1 MSAPSQPARA
11 HLVVVAPDEQRGR
24 SYELLDEL
32 TVGRAAGCHI
42 ALDDRFVS
50 QLHARMFRRDDQC
63 FIEDLGSTNGTFL
76 NDEKVTSPALL
87 TKGDHVR
94 IGNVVMELA
103 VTSFVWGAATD
114 VGRVRHIN
122 QDSLVARFGLF
133 AVADGMGGHT
143 AGEVAAEIAVEVFE
157 THPAIVSTQD
167 LIQAVHAM
175 NAAIMARAE
184 AEPDAQRHGHD
195 AVRAGPRR
203 QW

>member
-1 MSAPSQPARA
+1 MSEQLLNVFKVCLLIVLYLFFLRVLRAVWAELKEPKPAVVASPAPSGPPPAAVVPRQPARS

-76 NDEKVTSPALL
+76 NDDKVTSPALL

-94 IGNVVMELA
+94 IGNVVMEL
-103 VTSFVWGAATD
+103 
-114 VGRVRHIN
+114 
-122 QDSLVARFGLF
+122 Q
-133 AVADGMGGHT
+133 
-143 AGEVAAEIAVEVFE
+143 
-157 THPAIVSTQD
+157 
-167 LIQAVHAM
+167 
-175 NAAIMARAE
+175 
-184 AEPDAQRHGHD
+184 
-195 AVRAGPRR
+195 
-203 QW
+203 

>member
-1 MSAPSQPARA
+1 MSEQLLNVFKVCLLIVLYLFFLRVLRAVWAELKEPKPAVVASPAPSPPPAAAAPQQRAARA

-76 NDEKVTSPALL
+76 NDDKVTSPALL

-94 IGNVVMELA
+94 IGNVVMEL
-103 VTSFVWGAATD
+103 
-114 VGRVRHIN
+114 
-122 QDSLVARFGLF
+122 Q
-133 AVADGMGGHT
+133 
-143 AGEVAAEIAVEVFE
+143 
-157 THPAIVSTQD
+157 
-167 LIQAVHAM
+167 
-175 NAAIMARAE
+175 
-184 AEPDAQRHGHD
+184 
-195 AVRAGPRR
+195 
-203 QW
+203 

>member
-1 MSAPSQPARA
+1 MSEQLLNVFKVCLLIVLYLFFLRVLRAVWAELKEPKPAVLASPAPSAPPPAAVAPQPQAARS

-76 NDEKVTSPALL
+76 NDDKVTSPALL

-94 IGNVVMELA
+94 IGNMVMEL
-103 VTSFVWGAATD
+103 
-114 VGRVRHIN
+114 
-122 QDSLVARFGLF
+122 Q
-133 AVADGMGGHT
+133 
-143 AGEVAAEIAVEVFE
+143 
-157 THPAIVSTQD
+157 
-167 LIQAVHAM
+167 
-175 NAAIMARAE
+175 
-184 AEPDAQRHGHD
+184 
-195 AVRAGPRR
+195 
-203 QW
+203 

>member
-1 MSAPSQPARA
+1 MSEQLLNVFKVCLLIVLYLFFLRVLRAVWAELKEPKPAIAVSPAPTGPPPVPAAQPKPTRS

-87 TKGDHVR
+87 TMGDHVR
-94 IGNVVMELA
+94 IGNVVMEL
-103 VTSFVWGAATD
+103 
-114 VGRVRHIN
+114 
-122 QDSLVARFGLF
+122 Q
-133 AVADGMGGHT
+133 
-143 AGEVAAEIAVEVFE
+143 
-157 THPAIVSTQD
+157 
-167 LIQAVHAM
+167 
-175 NAAIMARAE
+175 
-184 AEPDAQRHGHD
+184 
-195 AVRAGPRR
+195 
-203 QW
+203 